1 MEVQTSFHVREGERE
16 SRKREMSLLDKQT
29 GVPTTKP
36 MEMQTKPME
45 MQTSF
50 HVKPTDSRVRRQM
63 ETLVDSIEHSLH
75 RLAVLDRKYKEG
87 VV

>member
-1 MEVQTSFHVREGERE
+1 
-16 SRKREMSLLDKQT
+16 
-29 GVPTTKP
+29 

-50 HVKPTDSRVRRQM
+50 HVTPTDSRVRRQM
-63 ETLVDSIEHSLH
+63 ETLVDSIEHSLL

>member
-1 MEVQTSFHVREGERE
+1 
-16 SRKREMSLLDKQT
+16 
-29 GVPTTKP
+29 
-36 MEMQTKPME
+36 ME